1 MNQQISIIIPAYNEA
16 ENIKE
21 VINNLKSKLY
31 NLNFGNFEII
41 VINDASTD
49 DTKNILQNIENDSS
63 ADIPQNCGMIAKAIK
78 IINHPYNKGYGA
90 ALKTGARAA
99 KYDWILT
106 FDADGQHNPDYIND
120 LLKYTDNYDL
130 ISGERIGYQGPLI
143 RQPGKKVIHWLAR
156 YLLGH
161 KINDFNCG
169 LRLIKRDEFLRFSHL
184 YPDGFSCSTTT
195 IFAFL
200 KEKLNVKFVSVKIN
214 KRENGKSLVKPQEAI
229 TYFMLIL
236 RLIMLF
242 SPLRIFFPISFILF
256 LIGLGFLIYDI
267 ILLNISEGTIFIL
280 ITSILIFFF
289 GLMADQI
296 AALRREIN
304 RK

>member
-1 MNQQISIIIPAYNEA
+1 MNNNTKNISIIIPSYNE
-16 ENIKE
+16 EYNIQQ
-21 VINNLKSKLY
+21 VISDLKNKLSS
-31 NLNFGNFEII
+31 LDLESFEII
-41 VINDASTD
+41 VVNDASTD
-49 DTKNILQNIENDSS
+49 NTKKIISN
-63 ADIPQNCGMIAKAIK
+63 PQLFGIK

-90 ALKTGARAA
+90 SLKTGARAA
-99 KYDWILT
+99 RYDWILT
-106 FDADGQHNPDYIND
+106 FDADGQHNPDYISD

-130 ISGERIGYQGPLI
+130 ISGERVGYQGPWI

-156 YLLGH
+156 YLLG
-161 KINDFNCG
+161 KKVKDFNCG
-169 LRLIKRDEFLRFSHL
+169 LRLIKRNEFLRFAHL
-184 YPDGFSCSTTT
+184 YPDGFSCSTTS

-200 KEKLNVKFVSVKIN
+200 KEKLNVKFVTVKIN
-214 KRENGKSLVKPQEAI
+214 KRDGGKSKVNFKDAV

-242 SPLRIFFPISFILF
+242 SPLRIFFPISLILF
-256 LIGLGFLIYDI
+256 LFGFGFLIYDLT
-267 ILLNISEGTIFIL
+267 LLNISEGTIFIL

-304 RK
+304 KKSS